1 MYSIWVNDRLVP
13 EDRAMVSVFDHGFLY
28 GDGVYETVLAR
39 SGVILH
45 LSAHLARL
53 RKSASL
59 IRLRL
64 PYDTW
69 RFKEILY
76 QSLDGNNLSEAYIRI
91 MVSRGPGPIG
101 IDPALC
107 ASPTLVVFVRPFVPY
122 PETMYR
128 RGVRVVIPSVR
139 RNPRESIN
147 PEIKSLNFLNN
158 ILAKIEAKKKNAFDA
173 VMLNVRGYVA
183 EGTITN
189 VFMVK
194 KGVLAT
200 PSLETGILSGITRQS
215 ILKVAGRNGIET
227 VEKLIR
233 PVELYRADEV
243 FITNTTMGIMPV
255 RQVDRVRYA
264 KRQITNLLISAY
276 GEEVQKEVR
285 KGRGPFPR

>member
-13 EDRAMVSVFDHGFLY
+13 EDQAVVSVFDHGFLY
-28 GDGVYETVLAR
+28 GDGVYETLLAR

-45 LSAHLARL
+45 LPAHLARL
-53 RKSASL
+53 KRSASL
-59 IRLRL
+59 IGLRL
-64 PYDTW
+64 PCDAA
-69 RFKEILY
+69 RFKEIIY
-76 QSLDGNNLSEAYIRI
+76 QSLDGNDLSEAYIRI

-122 PETMYR
+122 PDALYR
-128 RGVRVVIPSVR
+128 RGVNVIIPSVR

-173 VMLNVRGYVA
+173 VMLNIRGYVA

-194 KGVLAT
+194 KGVLMT
-200 PSLETGILSGITRQS
+200 PS
-215 ILKVAGRNGIET
+215 
-227 VEKLIR
+227 
-233 PVELYRADEV
+233 
-243 FITNTTMGIMPV
+243 
-255 RQVDRVRYA
+255 
-264 KRQITNLLISAY
+264 
-276 GEEVQKEVR
+276 
-285 KGRGPFPR
+285 